1 MKLPYLGLV
10 KKSSLTGRTALS
22 LLHIINITI
31 GSLASIYNREEAPL
45 SLNKHQVPPTDLIK
59 APPEEGDLLG
69 KSGADFEWAL
79 KWRTVRAYEGFLE
92 GPVLGVIVA
101 MWLAGVTL
109 MGLGVAS
116 LYLLWASLRMLITG
130 V

>member
-1 MKLPYLGLV
+1 MKLPYLGLA
-10 KKSSLTGRTALS
+10 KESSLTGCTALS
-22 LLHIINITI
+22 LLHIINIMM
-31 GSLASIYNREEAPL
+31 GSLASIYNREGAPL
-45 SLNKHQVPPTDLIK
+45 SLNKHQV
-59 APPEEGDLLG
+59 
-69 KSGADFEWAL
+69 
-79 KWRTVRAYEGFLE
+79 AYEGFLE

-116 LYLLWASLRMLITG
+116 LYLLWVLLRMLITG